1 MAGTTWTKFYWG
13 DWMSDAQLR
22 RCSPAARALWMDM
35 LCIAAQH
42 DPVGFVAVRGEPLQP
57 EEIARMTGFPA
68 AAVVDLLT
76 ELERNGVYSRDRQ
89 GRIYSRRM
97 VRDANRSNEGR
108 KAASKRWSQASEKK
122 GEKPPPNGVPKG
134 VPIPHIP
141 DTNSQNITPRSPPD
155 DFDGW
160 LRGLVGTEPVL
171 VDPDTGPIR
180 ALLADGLT
188 RGDIAAG
195 IAAAMARPGFR
206 PRAWGQLAGW
216 IRRAAKDRLAAGPK
230 AATPASP
237 AIPDESWLMVMRRYR
252 ETGEWHPAFGPV
264 GGADCPP
271 HIRAMVE
278 AERTA
283 A

>member
-108 KAASKRWSQASEKK
+108 KAVSKRWSQVAEKK
-122 GEKPPPNGVPKG
+122 GEKPPPNRVPKRG
-134 VPIPHIP
+134 PMPHIP
-141 DTNSQNITPRSPPD
+141 DTRYQNPPRSPPD
-155 DFDGW
+155 DFEGW
-160 LRGLVGTEPVL
+160 LRSLVGSEPVL
-171 VDPDTGPIR
+171 VDPDIGPIR
-180 ALLADGLT
+180 ALLAEGLT
-188 RGDIAAG
+188 RDDIAAG
-195 IAAAMARPGFR
+195 IAAAMATADFR
-206 PRAWGQLAGW
+206 PKAWKQFVGW
-216 IRRAAKDRLAAGPK
+216 IRRAAKDRLAALPRAASPK
-230 AATPASP
+230 AGP
-237 AIPDESWLMVMRRYR
+237 IPDESWRIVMRRYR
-252 ETGEWHPAFGPV
+252 DTGEWHPAFGPV
-264 GGADCPP
+264 GGADCPA
-271 HIRAMVE
+271 HIRAEIE